1 MNSWNVANAS
11 MRRWQ
16 FRDQTL
22 PLLGPS
28 DAGLDDIFTAVPLL
42 ASHCPLAA
50 NIRAW
55 QARIWAA
62 SGQPLAST
70 PLPD

>member
-22 PLLGPS
+22 PLSLLGLT
-28 DAGLDDIFTAVPLL
+28 DAGLDDIFTAVTLQQTRLHHDQQMPLGSRH
-42 ASHCPLAA
+42 ADEPS
-50 NIRAW
+50 R
-55 QARIWAA
+55 
-62 SGQPLAST
+62 T
-70 PLPD
+70 